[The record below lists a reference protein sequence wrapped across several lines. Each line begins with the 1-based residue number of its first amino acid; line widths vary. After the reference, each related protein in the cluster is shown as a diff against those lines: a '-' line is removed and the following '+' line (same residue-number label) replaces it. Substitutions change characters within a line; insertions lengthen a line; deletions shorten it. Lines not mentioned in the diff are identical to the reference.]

1 MHNTENSFLEMLKI
15 YLQLR
20 STLIKLLNIK
30 LIIVLEMETKI
41 LIKNRLAKNLSKSL
55 LLIGKAHE
63 DLL

>member
-1 MHNTENSFLEMLKI
+1 MHNTENSFLKMLKI

>member
-1 MHNTENSFLEMLKI
+1 MHNTENSFLKMLKI

-30 LIIVLEMETKI
+30 LIIALEMETKI

>member
-55 LLIGKAHE
+55 LLIGKTHE

>member
-1 MHNTENSFLEMLKI
+1 MHNTENSFLKMLKI

-20 STLIKLLNIK
+20 STLIKFLNIK

-41 LIKNRLAKNLSKSL
+41 LIKNRLPKNLSKSL
-55 LLIGKAHE
+55 LLIGKTHE